1 MTMREE
7 QVMTHMVI
15 FRHPEG
21 KAGYHQAENVDEAV
35 RFVERL
41 RNQEHVTDARIFRM
55 EEVPIEFRTYY
66 KVELASAAEPSPA
79 AAPAVP
85 TPARSTSSATLDR
98 TRVQRVSVS
107 SSKGPTGIAVEGTG
121 RGRGRGAIGV
131 RTCRGVVCG
140 AGTDAVRR
148 SEGRASWR

>member
-21 KAGYHQAENVDEAV
+21 KAGYHQAENVDDAV

-66 KVELASAAEPSPA
+66 KVELASAAAPSPA
-79 AAPAVP
+79 AAPAAPAAP
-85 TPARSTSSATLDR
+85 TEPSNGDAAELAPQAVLDPAP
-98 TRVQRVSVS
+98 VE
-107 SSKGPTGIAVEGTG
+107 AVAG
-121 RGRGRGAIGV
+121 RGRRFNRG
-131 RTCRGVVCG
+131 
-140 AGTDAVRR
+140 
-148 SEGRASWR
+148 

>member
-79 AAPAVP
+79 AAPAVLRKVLRSVP
-85 TPARSTSSATLDR
+85 LRSLIMTSLLRAVVIEAAPGLPAEPPRHVIHPQHA
-98 TRVQRVSVS
+98 
-107 SSKGPTGIAVEGTG
+107 
-121 RGRGRGAIGV
+121 GA
-131 RTCRGVVCG
+131 C
-140 AGTDAVRR
+140 
-148 SEGRASWR
+148 

>member
-21 KAGYHQAENVDEAV
+21 KAGYHQAENVDDAV

-66 KVELASAAEPSPA
+66 KVELGNGSSPKAPAPARTEPANGDAAELAPQAVLDPA
-79 AAPAVP
+79 PVEAV
-85 TPARSTSSATLDR
+85 A
-98 TRVQRVSVS
+98 
-107 SSKGPTGIAVEGTG
+107 G
-121 RGRGRGAIGV
+121 RGRRFGR
-131 RTCRGVVCG
+131 
-140 AGTDAVRR
+140 
-148 SEGRASWR
+148 

>member
-1 MTMREE
+1 MDTGEE

-21 KAGYHQAENVDEAV
+21 KPGYHQAENVDEAV

-66 KVELASAAEPSPA
+66 KVELAAGSSSPAPTRADARSEPANGDAAEL
-79 AAPAVP
+79 APQAV
-85 TPARSTSSATLDR
+85 LDP
-98 TRVQRVSVS
+98 VPVE
-107 SSKGPTGIAVEGTG
+107 AVAG
-121 RGRGRGAIGV
+121 RGRRFS
-131 RTCRGVVCG
+131 R
-140 AGTDAVRR
+140 
-148 SEGRASWR
+148 

>member
-1 MTMREE
+1 MPGRHRRRRRGRRARPAAFGGRPHSRASSERPMQTREE

-21 KAGYHQAENVDEAV
+21 KPGYHQADNLDEAV

-66 KVELASAAEPSPA
+66 KVELASAAAPSPA
-79 AAPAVP
+79 AAPAAPAAP
-85 TPARSTSSATLDR
+85 TEPSN
-98 TRVQRVSVS
+98 
-107 SSKGPTGIAVEGTG
+107 
-121 RGRGRGAIGV
+121 
-131 RTCRGVVCG
+131 
-140 AGTDAVRR
+140 
-148 SEGRASWR
+148 